1 LTENCELPTVN
12 YPHIPILVQPILDH
26 LLPAERVIDGT
37 LGAGGH
43 SAALLEA
50 GAGELLGLD
59 LDPMALEIASERL
72 APFGDR
78 AHIRHASYATMTDE
92 ATRLGWAGVEGILL
106 DLGISSMQID
116 RPERGFAFMQDGPL
130 DMRFDTLE
138 NPLTAAVIVNKYD
151 ERVIA
156 DILYNFGEES
166 QSRRIARAIVARR
179 PHHTTF
185 DLVAAI
191 ESVMPRRRTDKIHPA
206 TRTFQALRMAVNDE
220 LGVIE
225 RALPAA
231 IDLLRPGGKLAV
243 ISFHSLEDRLVKQA
257 FKLAST
263 DCICP
268 PKMPVCI
275 CGHHASV
282 RPLTHKP
289 LIADEAETAVNPRSR
304 SAKLRVV
311 ERLAVGAD

>member
-1 LTENCELPTVN
+1 VN
-12 YPHIPILVQPILDH
+12 ASPPHISILLQPILNH
-26 LLPAERVIDGT
+26 LLPAGRIIDGT

-43 SAALLEA
+43 SAAFLEG
-50 GAGELLGLD
+50 GAAELLGLD
-59 LDPMALEIASERL
+59 LDPMALAIARERL

-78 AHIRHASYATMTDE
+78 AHIAHASYMTMTEE
-92 ATRLGWAGVEGILL
+92 ATRRGWDSVDGILL
-106 DLGISSMQID
+106 DLGVSSMQLD

-130 DMRFDTLE
+130 DMRFDTE
-138 NPLTAAVIVNKYD
+138 DNPLTAEVIVNKYD
-151 ERVIA
+151 ERAIA
-156 DILYNFGEES
+156 DIIYNYGEETA
-166 QSRRIARAIVARR
+166 SRKIARAIVARR
-179 PHHTTF
+179 PHRSTQ

-191 ESVMPRRRTDKIHPA
+191 ESVIPRRRTDKIHPA

-231 IDLLRPGGKLAV
+231 IDLLRPSGRLAV

-257 FKLAST
+257 FRLAST

-268 PKMPVCI
+268 PKTPVCI
-275 CGHHASV
+275 CGHRASV

-289 LIADEAETAVNPRSR
+289 LTADESEVAANPRSR
-304 SAKLRVV
+304 SAKLRIV
-311 ERLAVGAD
+311 EKL